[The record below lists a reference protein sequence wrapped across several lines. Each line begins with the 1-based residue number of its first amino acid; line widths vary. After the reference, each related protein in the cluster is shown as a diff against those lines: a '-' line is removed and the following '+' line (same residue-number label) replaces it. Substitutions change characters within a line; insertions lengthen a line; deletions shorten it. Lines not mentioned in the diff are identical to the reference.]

1 MSQHAD
7 LYEVLKKPIITEK
20 STALQEFN
28 QYVFEVQKTAN
39 KIQIRKAF
47 ELAFPG
53 RKVTKVCTLTNEGL
67 ERRFGKRMGKTQD
80 VKKAIISITP
90 DSEPLEMFTGV

>member
-1 MSQHAD
+1 MSQVAD

-28 QYVFEVQKTAN
+28 QYVFEVQKDAN

-53 RKVTKVCTLTNEGL
+53 RKVTKVRTINNEGI
-67 ERRFGKRMGKTQD
+67 EKRFGKRMGRTQD
-80 VKKAIISITP
+80 TKKAIISLTP
-90 DSEPLEMFTGV
+90 DSEPLELFTGA

>member
-1 MSQHAD
+1 MSEHAD

-20 STALQEFN
+20 STALQEHN
-28 QYVFEVQKTAN
+28 QYVFEVATGAN

-53 RKVTKVCTLTNEGL
+53 RKVVKVRTLNKASETRRRGKKMGTTKAT
-67 ERRFGKRMGKTQD
+67 
-80 VKKAIISITP
+80 KKAVISLSI
-90 DSEPLEMFTGV
+90 DSEPIELFTGA